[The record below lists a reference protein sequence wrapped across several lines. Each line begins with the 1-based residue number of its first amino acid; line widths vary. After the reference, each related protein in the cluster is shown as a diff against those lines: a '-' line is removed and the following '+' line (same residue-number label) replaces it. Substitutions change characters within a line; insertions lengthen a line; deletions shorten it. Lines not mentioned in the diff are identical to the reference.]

1 MTKEELQLI
10 SALLM
15 TGKWELTAQ
24 DSVKVVNIINRVQ
37 EEMQKEDKKVEPK
50 K

>member
-10 SALLM
+10 ATLLVN
-15 TGKWELTAQ
+15 GKWELTAQ